1 MDQVS
6 IYEDIARRTGGNIY
20 LGVVGPVRTGKSTFI
35 KRFMETLVLPHVE
48 NEHARERARDELPQ
62 SGSGKTI
69 MTAEPKFVPEEAVSV
84 QLSPGVSAS
93 VRLIDSVGY
102 MIPGA
107 AGQFDENGERM
118 VTTPWFDHEIPMSQA
133 AEEGTRRVICDHSTI
148 GIVVTTDGTITDIP
162 RADYADAERRVVQ
175 ELQAMR
181 KPFVILLNS
190 TNPASESTQ
199 TLAAQLREETD
210 SAVIPVNCKMLT
222 EQDVS
227 AILRGVLMEFSA
239 TEIAFH
245 LPGWMDVLPAENETK
260 RQLYAWLLERA
271 ETLDRLRDA
280 EAFPDCLP
288 ESDLISS
295 AALQSLDV
303 STGCVTYALE
313 CPRSLY
319 YEIISRESGVTVR
332 DDGELIAFLSSM
344 RAVNE
349 DYAHIQSALK
359 DVRETG
365 YGVVLPRP
373 EEMRLEEPEIVR
385 QGGRYG
391 VRLKAGG
398 SSIHMLRANIVAE
411 VRPELGGDESSGEIL
426 GFLLQGFQGDVQQL
440 WDSNIFGKS
449 LQEMATEALEE
460 KVRSMPPKAAAKL
473 QETVQKIIN
482 DGGGTLLCIVL

>member
-222 EQDVS
+222 EQDICT
-227 AILRGVLMEFSA
+227 ILRGVLMEFSA

-260 RQLYAWLLERA
+260 RQLFAWLLEQA

-280 EAFPDCLP
+280 EAFPGDLP

-295 AALQSLDV
+295 AALQSMDV
-303 STGCVTYALE
+303 AAGRVTYALA

-373 EEMRLEEPEIVR
+373 EELRLEEPEIVR

-398 SSIHMLRANIVAE
+398 SSIHMLRANVVAE
-411 VRPELGGDESSGEIL
+411 VRPELGGEESSGEIL

>member
-199 TLAAQLREETD
+199 KLAAQLREETD

-222 EQDVS
+222 EQDVCT
-227 AILRGVLMEFSA
+227 ILRGVLMEFSA

-260 RQLYAWLLERA
+260 RQLFAWLLEQA

-295 AALQSLDV
+295 AALQSMDV
-303 STGCVTYALE
+303 ATGCVTYALE

-349 DYAHIQSALK
+349 DYSHIQNALK

-398 SSIHMLRANIVAE
+398 SSIHMLRANVVAE